1 MSTPSPHSNT
11 NASNAYADGC
21 AWIEGQYLPIG
32 EARIPINDTG
42 FTRSDC
48 TYDVVSVWN
57 GRFLR
62 LDDHLERFAK
72 ACDKGRFA
80 PPLKRPEIRAV
91 LMDCVRHAGLRDA
104 YVEMIVTRGVPPAG
118 ERNPKNFP
126 NRFYAFAIPYVW
138 VATPEQQAE
147 GLDLVVA
154 RQSRRIAPTSVDPT
168 MKNFHWGD
176 FNRALFEAN
185 DRAAQHVVL
194 VNDEGAITEG
204 PGFNVFALKDGVLH
218 TPASGVLLGITR
230 KTVIQLAE
238 QQGTEVRI
246 ADFDESVL
254 LDADEIFL
262 TSTAGGVMPVTHI
275 EKRPLGDGRPGP
287 FATAIRKA
295 YWDAHAFDEWSTA
308 VDYPDNG
315 T

>member
-1 MSTPSPHSNT
+1 MLNGSDQSSSLVVVPP
-11 NASNAYADGC
+11 
-21 AWIEGQYLPIG
+21 YL
-32 EARIPINDTG
+32 
-42 FTRSDC
+42 
-48 TYDVVSVWN
+48 
-57 GRFLR
+57 
-62 LDDHLERFAK
+62 
-72 ACDKGRFA
+72 
-80 PPLKRPEIRAV
+80 
-91 LMDCVRHAGLRDA
+91 AGLK
-104 YVEMIVTRGVPPAG
+104 VPTPQITRRAFQGRLRTGGPEVADWSQRC
-118 ERNPKNFP
+118 E
-126 NRFYAFAIPYVW
+126 NRRISFAIPYVW
-138 VATPEQQAE
+138 VATPEQQTE

-185 DRAAQHVVL
+185 DRATQHVVL